1 MIKHSEYR
9 KPEDVG
15 DLGWRHGKLSPADE
29 QAWLMSLA
37 LDGELSP
44 EEEARLNELLTA
56 DVDVCEQWQVW
67 QAMDGLL
74 ACAGHVA
81 PSADFVARLDEQLVL
96 QERRRHLR
104 TGAVF
109 ALAALEL
116 WGSMVAGLVTVAAFV
131 WDNQVTWAGSMV
143 RNLTYWLATLGRLA
157 ETLMTGGQSLLAVP
171 QTQWMLGGYVV
182 GALAI
187 LLTWVVFLRRSLHVV
202 PQENR

>member
-1 MIKHSEYR
+1 MIKQSEYR

-15 DLGWRHGKLSPADE
+15 DHGWRHGKLSPADE
-29 QAWLMSLA
+29 RAWLMSLA

-44 EEEARLNELLTA
+44 EEEQRLNELLTA
-56 DVDVCEQWQVW
+56 DVDACEQWQVW

-74 ACAGHVA
+74 AGAGHVE

-109 ALAALEL
+109 ALAALGL
-116 WGSMVAGLVTVAAFV
+116 WGSMVAGLVAVAAFV
-131 WDNQVTWAGSMV
+131 WDNQVTWAASMV

-157 ETLMTGGQSLLAVP
+157 ETLMTGGQSLLATP
-171 QTQWMLGGYVV
+171 QTQLMLGGYAV

-187 LLTWVVFLRRSLHVV
+187 LLTWVVFLRRSLHVA